1 MSETATK
8 SEIMLAV
15 GRESRLFKNPVGNG
29 WMGKVIAEKGDTVTL
44 AGARRVAYGLN
55 VGSSDLVGWTSL
67 LITPDHVGRILAIF
81 SAIEVKKP
89 GGRHPVTDE
98 QEKFL
103 AAVRRAGGFAGIARS
118 PEQARL
124 ILGLPT

>member
-1 MSETATK
+1 VSETATK